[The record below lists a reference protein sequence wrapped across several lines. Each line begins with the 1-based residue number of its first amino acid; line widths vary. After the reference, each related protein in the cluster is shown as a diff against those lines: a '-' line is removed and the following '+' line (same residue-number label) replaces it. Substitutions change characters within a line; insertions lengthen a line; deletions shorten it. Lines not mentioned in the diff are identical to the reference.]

1 VYSMLNK
8 LIKDDCIR
16 TKKFRQDRKNKLKE
30 IKKKLCVYSMLNK
43 LIKDDCIRT
52 KKFRQDRKNKLKEII
67 INLL

>member
-1 VYSMLNK
+1 MYSMLNK

-16 TKKFRQDRKNKLKE
+16 TRQDRKNKLKE